1 MVFVHT
7 GGGLVCLAVAV
18 VLIIVNV
25 EDIGIWV
32 ARAGVGM
39 VGVAKTLAVEAIMP
53 LAETLLLTFGALRG
67 VRDMINAPAMI
78 LPRHTT
84 PRSLRTIGEVSGEE
98 KGTYSVACSLALH
111 PKTKLNHI

>member
-39 VGVAKTLAVEAIMP
+39 VGVTKTLAVEAIMP

-78 LPRHTT
+78 LPRHTP
-84 PRSLRTIGEVSGEE
+84 PRSLRSM
-98 KGTYSVACSLALH
+98 LALMGKKRER
-111 PKTKLNHI
+111 PLCL